1 MISLSEKKKKLIQS
15 GVEEWV
21 IMIDILSLLDRCIS
35 LFFSWVFSHGFSR
48 NSNIFFLYSGGIY
61 FIFRGVKG
69 YQKPDL
75 RQQHKSK
82 KLPQFIRLAESQQTK
97 QNS

>member
-1 MISLSEKKKKLIQS
+1 M
-15 GVEEWV
+15 GYYN
-21 IMIDILSLLDRCIS
+21 DILSLLDRYLS
-35 LFFSWVFSHGFSR
+35 LIFYAYLGVDLGESQGFFFYAW
-48 NSNIFFLYSGGIY
+48 GIY
-61 FIFRGVKG
+61 FIFRGLTG